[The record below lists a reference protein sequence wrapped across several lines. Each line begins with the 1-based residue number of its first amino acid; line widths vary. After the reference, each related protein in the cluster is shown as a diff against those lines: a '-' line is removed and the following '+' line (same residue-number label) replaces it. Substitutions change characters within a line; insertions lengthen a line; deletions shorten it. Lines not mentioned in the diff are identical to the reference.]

1 MNYDMSSYF
10 EDPEFKEALAKYEG
24 MVENHTPAYFEA
36 DELIDIAEYYTL
48 KGRHKDADKAIDL
61 TLQLHPENTDALV
74 FRIRS
79 LMLQNKKEEAKVVA
93 QLIANSTDRE
103 CRFLQADM
111 LMEEDRIEEAE
122 EIFKHVNDIFNEYND
137 LKDVYD
143 ENRILK
149 EKLDSYVNIESENEV
164 LQSEIKKLK
173 KLTEMDYLPNDYKTK
188 AASVQ
193 IRDQTN
199 WNDEITIDAGSL
211 NNVQEG
217 MAVCDSKGMIGVVSH
232 VTEISS
238 TVSLLTSENPS
249 NQIPVMIING
259 DQTIY
264 GLLKNYDVNKKVLN
278 ITLLSGIDK
287 LEKNAKVY
295 TSGLGGDGKCPK
307 GIYIGKAK
315 KLVTQSDGTTMTLTV
330 KMAAQFKD
338 LSYVSVV
345 KKVNGNEE

>member
-1 MNYDMSSYF
+1 MNDTRGDYMNNRRKKRNKRIIIGVFVVVILVSVIGFFVGRKQSRL
-10 EDPEFKEALAKYEG
+10 EKTLSNSIS
-24 MVENHTPAYFEA
+24 M
-36 DELIDIAEYYTL
+36 IEYY
-48 KGRHKDADKAIDL
+48 I
-61 TLQLHPENTDALV
+61 
-74 FRIRS
+74 I
-79 LMLQNKKEEAKVVA
+79 KKP
-93 QLIANSTDRE
+93 IS
-103 CRFLQADM
+103 F
-111 LMEEDRIEEAE
+111 
-122 EIFKHVNDIFNEYND
+122 VNDIFNEYND

-149 EKLDSYVNIESENEV
+149 EKLDSYVNVESENEV

-295 TSGLGGDGKCPK
+295 TSGLGRDGKCPK

>member
-1 MNYDMSSYF
+1 MNDTRGDYMNNRRKKRNKRIIIGVFVVVILVSVIGFFVGRKQSRL
-10 EDPEFKEALAKYEG
+10 EKTLSNSIS
-24 MVENHTPAYFEA
+24 M
-36 DELIDIAEYYTL
+36 IEYY
-48 KGRHKDADKAIDL
+48 I
-61 TLQLHPENTDALV
+61 
-74 FRIRS
+74 I
-79 LMLQNKKEEAKVVA
+79 KKP
-93 QLIANSTDRE
+93 IS
-103 CRFLQADM
+103 F
-111 LMEEDRIEEAE
+111 
-122 EIFKHVNDIFNEYND
+122 VNDIFNEYND

-149 EKLDSYVNIESENEV
+149 EKLDSYVNVESENEV

-173 KLTEMDYLPNDYKTK
+173 KLTEMDYKTK

-295 TSGLGGDGKCPK
+295 TSGLGGKWPK
-307 GIYIGKAK
+307 GIYIGKAT

-330 KMAAQFKD
+330 KTAAQFKD